1 MINVQSEYEH
11 FYHELRSYLINY
23 ITLPEHD
30 PSVMRR
36 VILTLETLPHP
47 TVASHEDIEHACVRV
62 QEDILEVLPEENPF
76 DHYRKEFNRLE
87 NLVAEAE
94 ENENLEETP
103 SIRLDHIKLDQI
115 ADLLGE
121 LNDKTSATRR
131 EVGNVNESTMEMM
144 SMLST
149 TQERVDQ
156 TLKSICLECG
166 GDLRVY
172 PHRGSDDDTAL
183 RLGCRDCDH
192 EEYHVTSSFL
202 VEEEEAAIVPVSS
215 IGPVNADWWASEIKK
230 EARTLRSIIFPYD
243 GQAVAAMVFITLA
256 ALVLTALVYADMN
269 LLWSVVGVGL
279 SILGLLI
286 GPTAWEVVRRL
297 DDSYHN
303 RYYDAALTVID
314 RVGDQNTYR
323 LSEIAM
329 QYLGKV
335 DESEAEAVLDD
346 CARELAE
353 ACQWE
358 FFEE

>member
-1 MINVQSEYEH
+1 M
-11 FYHELRSYLINY
+11 
-23 ITLPEHD
+23 
-30 PSVMRR
+30 
-36 VILTLETLPHP
+36 ETWKKP
-47 TVASHEDIEHACVRV
+47 
-62 QEDILEVLPEENPF
+62 
-76 DHYRKEFNRLE
+76 
-87 NLVAEAE
+87 
-94 ENENLEETP
+94 P

-121 LNDKTSATRR
+121 LNDKTSAARR

-156 TLKSICLECG
+156 TLKSICLGCG

-172 PHRGSDDDTAL
+172 PHRGSGDDTAL

-279 SILGLLI
+279 AILGLLI
-286 GPTAWEVVRRL
+286 GPTAWKVVRRL
-297 DDSYHN
+297 HDPYHN
-303 RYYDAALTVID
+303 RYHKAAITVIN
-314 RVGDQNTYR
+314 RVGDQNTNR
-323 LSEIAM
+323 LNNIAM
-329 QYLGKV
+329 QYLEKV